1 MNIYHEFLRTRRSV
15 RHFRPDPVPEAV
27 LERILESAC
36 YSPSAH
42 NRQPWR
48 FVLVKG
54 LTAKQ
59 RLVEAMQTEF
69 RKDLAAD
76 GVSPAETVIRLS
88 RSRDRIMQAPVV
100 IVLCYHP
107 GDMDTYPDPVR
118 QQHED
123 EMGMQSTAL
132 AGGTLLLAAHA
143 EGLGGVWMCAPLF
156 SAGAVRRAMSIP
168 TEWQPQ
174 ALLLLGYPS
183 RQPAVANRNPLESV
197 IYRVEA

>member
-1 MNIYHEFLRTRRSV
+1 MNIYHEFLRTRRSM
-15 RHFRPDPVPEAV
+15 RHFRPEPVSDAV
-27 LERILESAC
+27 LERVLESAC
-36 YSPSAH
+36 YAPSAH

-48 FVLVKG
+48 FVLVNS
-54 LTAKQ
+54 LPAKQ
-59 RLVEAMQTEF
+59 RLVQAMQTEYE
-69 RKDLAAD
+69 KDLTLD
-76 GVSPAETVIRLS
+76 GMPPAEITLRLA
-88 RSRDRIMQAPVV
+88 RSRDRILQAPVV

-143 EGLGGVWMCAPLF
+143 EGLGSVWMCAPLF
-156 SAGAVRRAMSIP
+156 SSRAVKSALAIP
-168 TEWQPQ
+168 PDWQPQ

-183 RQPAVANRNPLESV
+183 RQPAEASRNPLAAV
-197 IYRVEA
+197 VYRVDA